1 MQLSKL
7 EKIIR
12 EHSLKYLILENKL
25 SKKFQIRKELK
36 GNKGSEDTFI
46 ILDLNNQE
54 QKEIL
59 IKLKNHNIGT
69 KNLHDAMRWQCSNF
83 WDHALE
89 KDQIENS
96 QKNYKTLQN
105 CIAIPILISVPK
117 EVYLKLAED
126 INNISC

>member
-69 KNLHDAMRWQCSNF
+69 KNLPDAMR
-83 WDHALE
+83 
-89 KDQIENS
+89 
-96 QKNYKTLQN
+96 
-105 CIAIPILISVPK
+105 
-117 EVYLKLAED
+117 
-126 INNISC
+126 